1 MTKVADWLVSLGV
14 ETEDVDWSIDKFG
27 PEIAQC
33 QSMKE
38 SSLNVE
44 SQTVGPSTSS
54 WKPWR
59 TWEFRNGVKMK
70 TTMHCG
76 TKPGRYETSNHTLSH
91 QLGSEQANERM
102 SAAERASETSSV
114 KQAD

>member
-70 TTMHCG
+70 TTPTTVTDWLGLVVLGLVILH
-76 TKPGRYETSNHTLSH
+76 LSH
-91 QLGSEQANERM
+91 FM
-102 SAAERASETSSV
+102 S
-114 KQAD
+114 